1 MAKVA
6 YAGLST
12 HRRFAGE
19 RWNADGLTAVTDD
32 IAEETPVALVYNG
45 LPFVVMMASPQDL
58 TDFALGFS
66 LSEGIVEAPSEILD
80 INIARHPEG
89 IEVNLV
95 IAAAR
100 FAELEK
106 KQRNLTGRT
115 GCGLCGAQSLA
126 QAIRHPQTVTSQV
139 IVPHTRLQSAVKSLA
154 ECQPLNAA
162 TGSVHAAAWVDLEG
176 TIQLVRE
183 DVGRHNALDK
193 LIGALFSRK
202 TRLDR
207 GWVLLTSRASYE
219 MVQKAAT
226 VGIEIVA
233 AISAPT
239 ALAIRLARET
249 GVTLIAFAR
258 DNRHTIYANPERL
271 TQQAEALVA

>member
-1 MAKVA
+1 MTRVA

-19 RWNADGLTAVTDD
+19 RWNAGGLTSVKDD
-32 IAEETPVALVYNG
+32 IAEETPIALLYNSP
-45 LPFVVMMASPQDL
+45 PFVVMMASPQDL
-58 TDFALGFS
+58 MDFALGFS
-66 LSEGIVEAPSEILD
+66 LSEGIVGTTSEILD
-80 INIARHPEG
+80 ITIAKHPEG
-89 IEVNLV
+89 IEINLR
-95 IAAAR
+95 IAALR
-100 FAELEK
+100 FAELET

-126 QAIRHPQTVTSQV
+126 QAIRHPQIVTHHLMIS
-139 IVPHTRLQSAVKSLA
+139 HAALQHAVKSLN
-154 ECQPLNAA
+154 EFQPLNVA
-162 TGSVHAAAWVDLEG
+162 TGSVHAAAWINLEG
-176 TIQLVRE
+176 IIQLVRE

-193 LIGALFSRK
+193 LIGALIASGAA
-202 TRLDR
+202 LDQ
-207 GWVLLTSRASYE
+207 GWLLLTSRASYE

-233 AISAPT
+233 TVSAPT

-249 GVTLIAFAR
+249 GVTLIEFAR
-258 DNRHTIYANPERL
+258 ENRHTVFANAQRL

>member
-6 YAGLST
+6 FAGLST

-19 RWNADGLTAVTDD
+19 RWSTDGMIAVKDD

-45 LPFVVMMASPQDL
+45 LPFVVMMASPLDL

-66 LSEGIVEAPSEILD
+66 LSEGIVESSSEILE
-80 INIARHPEG
+80 INIAKHPEG
-89 IEVNLV
+89 IEINLA
-95 IAAAR
+95 IAAER

-115 GCGLCGAQSLA
+115 GCGLCGAQNLA
-126 QAIRHPQTVTSQV
+126 QAIRHPQTVPSQV
-139 IVPHTRLQSAVKSLA
+139 VISHAIVERAVQSLD
-154 ECQPLNAA
+154 EFQPLNVA
-162 TGSVHAAAWVDLEG
+162 TGSVHAAAWVDFEG
-176 TIQLVRE
+176 VIQLARE

-193 LIGALFSRK
+193 LIGAMFSHGAP
-202 TRLDR
+202 LNE
-207 GWVLLTSRASYE
+207 GWLLLTSRASYE

-258 DNRHTIYANPERL
+258 DSRHTIYANPERL
-271 TQQAEALVA
+271 TQHAEALVA